1 MAAPLSRE
9 GRSVPIH
16 YPDILTESSP
26 PRRFRYTDKDA
37 ILYAL
42 GIGFGSDPLDERE
55 LSFVYEK
62 DLKVVPTAAAVLI
75 WAQIGARVDELLPA
89 EGRRKSVLHLPTTL
103 HGEQRVELH
112 RPLPPQGEF
121 TVSETIDAVYDKGPG
136 KGALV
141 VRTSRWTDEA
151 GALVA
156 TSSCTMF
163 ARSDGGFGGPAE
175 GMPLP
180 HPIPPRAPDR
190 TVILPTRPDQALLYR
205 LNGDRNPLHADPHA
219 ARAGGFPRPILHG
232 LCTYGM
238 TCRAVLQTFADYD
251 PARIASHQ
259 ARFTAPVFPG
269 ETLAVDLWQDGPKIS
284 FTARVVERDV
294 MAIRNG
300 LAVLRG

>member
-1 MAAPLSRE
+1 VA
-9 GRSVPIH
+9 IH
-16 YPDILTESSP
+16 YPDVLTESSP
-26 PRRFRYTDKDA
+26 PRRFSYTDKDL

-55 LSFVYEK
+55 LPFVYEK
-62 DLKVVPTAAAVLI
+62 NLKVVPTAAAVLT
-75 WAQIGARVDELLPA
+75 WAHTGARSDDLMPA
-89 EGRRKSVLHLPTTL
+89 EGHRKSTIYIPTTL

-121 TVSETIDAVYDKGPG
+121 TVRETIDAVYDKGAD
-136 KGALV
+136 KGALL
-141 VRTSRWTDEA
+141 VRTGRWTDDA
-151 GALVA
+151 GNLVV
-156 TSSCTMF
+156 TSTCTMF
-163 ARSDGGFGGPAE
+163 ARSDGGFGGPSE
-175 GMPLP
+175 GVPVP
-180 HPIPPRAPDR
+180 HPVPGRAPDR

-205 LNGDRNPLHADPHA
+205 LNGDRNPLHADPEA

-259 ARFTAPVFPG
+259 ARFTAPVYPG
-269 ETLAVDLWQDGPKIS
+269 ETLAVDLWQDGAEVS

-300 LAVLRG
+300 LAVLRW